1 MVDSGRHSDSRRRLF
16 YGGLLLV
23 GLFGLFCL
31 GMVQPDLLY
40 IWIGPIYMPPL
51 HPYLDLHCILAH
63 ADGYALGWDVKR
75 MASNPLDVIGRGYP
89 AVSVWWFQI
98 FVFLGWGREDLIWLG
113 TVVTLIFVPVVVG
126 VVKAERP
133 IEFLVALMALLSPST
148 VMALERSNVDVI
160 VFLLLAILPLLA
172 AQRAFLGFTVLTG
185 FATGLKY
192 YPLMA
197 LGALLGSRGSAPAK
211 WGVIGL
217 LILFAAGYVWIYW
230 GDLTATAGSVA
241 SPFTYYTFGFNTV
254 FRLYQVPDG
263 VLTGIKILS
272 ITGGGA
278 LVLFLSLRPK
288 TLSLPATDKGVAEG
302 YLLGSGITIF
312 SFYAL
317 LSFEYRLIFFL
328 FCLPLLF
335 QWMSRGSRFY
345 RTLSGVTLAVY
356 LFLLYV
362 EHIWLLGV
370 TDFRTM
376 TLTIPT
382 DGQIPRLKHTLFQV
396 WIWLQVWIYGLC
408 AAPGLKDLLTTL
420 KKGGSNA
427 S

>member
-1 MVDSGRHSDSRRRLF
+1 MADLAPPADSRGRLL
-16 YGGLLLV
+16 YSGLLLC
-23 GLFGLFCL
+23 GLFGVFCVGL
-31 GMVQPDLLY
+31 VKPDLLY

-75 MASNPLDVIGRGYP
+75 MASNPLDVIGRGHP

-113 TVVTLIFVPVVVG
+113 TVVTLVFLLVVVG

-133 IEFLVALMALLSPST
+133 IEFLVALMALFSPST
-148 VMALERSNVDVI
+148 VMALERSNVDVM
-160 VFLLLAILPLLA
+160 VFLLLALLPLLA

-192 YPLMA
+192 YPVMA
-197 LGALLGSRGSAPAK
+197 VGAVLGSRGAASAK

-217 LILFAAGYVWIYW
+217 LVLFAAGYVWVYW
-230 GDLTATAGSVA
+230 MDLTATAGSVA
-241 SPFTYYTFGFNTV
+241 SPFTYYTFGFDTV
-254 FRLYQVPDG
+254 FRLYNVPDG
-263 VLTGIKILS
+263 VLTGIKVLS
-272 ITGGGA
+272 MAGGGA
-278 LVLFLSLRPK
+278 LVLFLSLREK

-302 YLLGSGITIF
+302 YLLGAGITIF

-335 QWMSRGSRFY
+335 QWLSRGSGFY
-345 RTLSGVTLAVY
+345 RMLSGITLALY
-356 LFLLYV
+356 LFLLYA
-362 EHIWLLGV
+362 EHIWLLRV

-396 WIWLQVWIYGLC
+396 WIWLLVWIYALC
-408 AAPGLKDLLTTL
+408 AAPGLKDLLVTL
-420 KKGGSNA
+420 KKRGSNA